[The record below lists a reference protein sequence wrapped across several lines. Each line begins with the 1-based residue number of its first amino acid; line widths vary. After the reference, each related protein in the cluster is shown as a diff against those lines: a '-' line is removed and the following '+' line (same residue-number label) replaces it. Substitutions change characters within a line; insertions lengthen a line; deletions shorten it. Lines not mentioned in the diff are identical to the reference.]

1 MLPPVPSY
9 AAMACPLPLRR
20 HQQQALDAVLQAE
33 RDGST
38 RWWVTMPP
46 GAGKTLLGTEV
57 ARLGERRTVVFSP
70 NTAIA
75 GQWVRTWES
84 YGGPPA
90 GERRDLTMGFTSL
103 TYQSLAVFDEAERE
117 AGDGDPDGPSGEG
130 GSQIARLHANGREL
144 VATMQEAGP
153 LLVVLDECHH
163 LLETWGELLREVLA
177 LLPEATVLGLTATP
191 PGSVTEAQAGL
202 VEDLF
207 GPVLYEARIPA
218 LVKDGVLAPY
228 AELAWV
234 VSPTVEESQWLAAQS
249 ERFAELISDLFDP
262 EFATTSLPAW
272 LRQRFHDPLGTDTTW
287 QELAARE
294 PELSDAVLRL
304 AEAEL
309 VELPFGATLQER
321 HREAPTA
328 TDWRWVIDDWLRQCV
343 LPASEGDGPGN
354 GPEEGPADG
363 TDAERDARALR
374 AVAAALPSI
383 GYVWTRR
390 GVRVG
395 QGVVDRVT
403 ARSRAKETAVSSIV
417 GAELANLGERARV
430 LVLCDHEGATATSSA
445 RVRDADDD
453 QPPPQPAGSATG
465 VLATLLADPVA
476 AGLDPMLVTGRTV
489 AGSVEGLERFLAW
502 LGETHP
508 MLSGNLRVVTDG
520 PVPRLEGRW
529 SSAAWVAHVTA
540 YFALGGTQ
548 CLVGTRGLLG
558 EGWDA
563 PCVTTLVD
571 LTTVTTPT
579 AVVQTRGR
587 ALRLDPEHPD
597 KVAQV
602 WSVVCVAD
610 HHVAGGNDWHRFTRK
625 HAGYFATDEHGVVV
639 DGVAGVDS
647 DFSDHHPP
655 PAEQHAAIASRML
668 RRAEDR
674 AATRRAWLEGPA
686 YHDRVAH
693 VVRVRTAEPAASAP
707 ASADGVRRTS
717 PRAWAEQ
724 RRSRPGGRLA
734 VLPLLVAVVAV
745 GLMALLGAPTWVL
758 VVLGVLLLGAAA
770 AGALALWG
778 RAALQGAA
786 DHRVTVAVVAAAVAD
801 GLHRAGL
808 APVGADSVRAE
819 VLDDG
824 RLGFR
829 LDGAD
834 GVDETV
840 SARFATALE
849 EVVSPM
855 GAPRYVVP
863 RWVTT
868 PPTGL
873 DGLVRGWRD
882 RGRQRPD
889 GEVWHTVPSVLA
901 THRAKADAFAAAW
914 GHWVS
919 GGDAVYAHTPEA
931 AGVLATHRG
940 EDPFAVTCVVRRVWE

>member
-610 HHVAGGNDWHRFTRK
+610 HHVAGGNDWHRFTQARRLLR
-625 HAGYFATDEHGVVV
+625 HRRARRRGRRG
-639 DGVAGVDS
+639 GRRRLGLQR
-647 DFSDHHPP
+647 PP
-655 PAEQHAAIASRML
+655 PAA
-668 RRAEDR
+668 
-674 AATRRAWLEGPA
+674 
-686 YHDRVAH
+686 
-693 VVRVRTAEPAASAP
+693 
-707 ASADGVRRTS
+707 
-717 PRAWAEQ
+717 
-724 RRSRPGGRLA
+724 
-734 VLPLLVAVVAV
+734 
-745 GLMALLGAPTWVL
+745 
-758 VVLGVLLLGAAA
+758 
-770 AGALALWG
+770 G
-778 RAALQGAA
+778 RAARRHRLAHAPAGRGPRRDPARLAGGAGLPRPGRTRGA
-786 DHRVTVAVVAAAVAD
+786 RAHR
-801 GLHRAGL
+801 RAGS
-808 APVGADSVRAE
+808 VGA
-819 VLDDG
+819 
-824 RLGFR
+824 RL
-829 LDGAD
+829 
-834 GVDETV
+834 
-840 SARFATALE
+840 
-849 EVVSPM
+849 
-855 GAPRYVVP
+855 
-863 RWVTT
+863 
-868 PPTGL
+868 
-873 DGLVRGWRD
+873 
-882 RGRQRPD
+882 RGRR
-889 GEVWHTVPSVLA
+889 
-901 THRAKADAFAAAW
+901 
-914 GHWVS
+914 
-919 GGDAVYAHTPEA
+919 TPHLA
-931 AGVLATHRG
+931 AGVGRAAPQPSRRAPGRAAPAGGGRRRRADGTARCAHVGARRARRAAARRGRRGCARAVGSRGAAGRGRPSGHR
-940 EDPFAVTCVVRRVWE
+940 RRGGRRGR